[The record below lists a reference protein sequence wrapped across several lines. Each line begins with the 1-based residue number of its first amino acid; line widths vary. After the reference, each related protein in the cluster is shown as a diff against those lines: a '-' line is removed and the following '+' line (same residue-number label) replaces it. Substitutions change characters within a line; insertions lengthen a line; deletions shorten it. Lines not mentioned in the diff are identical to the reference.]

1 MTRVW
6 LWRNQNPWKE
16 VNFVALNE
24 QRIPWIRRRSG
35 GGTVYHDLG
44 NTNFSVHL
52 PRAAFDRHMTAQVV
66 LRAVQP
72 MGIPALTWFLSL
84 LLPSHFHLLIA
95 IRFAL
100 LHVSGSAYKIVNKR
114 AYHHG
119 TMLISTKLNT
129 LGEVL
134 KPGKDK
140 DAMETKGVASVRSPV
155 RNLQQSYEEVTHDRF
170 VQAVAKAFREEYG
183 VDSEGTGEIQVI
195 GEKRYRDVEYI
206 QKGINELKSWEWAY
220 GQTPEFTYT
229 IQKDFN
235 WGIVR
240 AKIRSKHGII
250 LDCDCS
256 VDHSLSFDDMSL
268 RPGNVSDANT
278 QNEMEKIS
286 TLFRGRK
293 YGVSGSRVEGSGVAP
308 QGPVI
313 TYQDIKL
320 ATPAAPALFA
330 GREDITKEAVEN
342 LLQVRPA
349 HFAILGAGGMGKSTL
364 ALHIIKNAE
373 VIKKFQDKIFF
384 VPCEICLDATSLIH
398 AVVQSLRLQVQQGK
412 NELEVLDICF
422 ARAQT
427 PILLVLDN
435 FETPWNGTGSQN
447 AVVNFID

>member
-1 MTRVW
+1 MIVINPEESERAEQPAGTSDAAFITTMDHFSTTPIISKTAPTPSHSIYLSTPTNPYFNLSFEDW
-6 LWRNQNPWKE
+6 LFRHALSEKPLLLLYRDDPCVVIGRNQNPWKE

-52 PRAAFDRHMTAQVV
+52 PRASFDRHMTAQVV
-66 LRAVQP
+66 LRAVQS
-72 MGIPALTWFLSL
+72 MGIPAYVNERNDLCVGEDKICLRFLSFLECRLTWFLSL
-84 LLPSHFHLLIA
+84 LLPLHFHLLIA
-95 IRFAL
+95 IRFVL
-100 LHVSGSAYKIVNKR
+100 LPVSGSAYKIVNKR

-170 VQAVAKAFREEYG
+170 VQAVAKVFREEYG

-195 GEKRYRDVEYI
+195 GEERYRDVEYI
-206 QKGINELKSWEWAY
+206 QKGMNELKSWEWAY

-229 IQKDFN
+229 IQKDFD

-293 YGVSGSRVEGSGVAP
+293 YGVSGPRVEGSG
-308 QGPVI
+308 
-313 TYQDIKL
+313 
-320 ATPAAPALFA
+320 
-330 GREDITKEAVEN
+330 
-342 LLQVRPA
+342 
-349 HFAILGAGGMGKSTL
+349 GGTASELVCWLEK
-364 ALHIIKNAE
+364 
-373 VIKKFQDKIFF
+373 
-384 VPCEICLDATSLIH
+384 
-398 AVVQSLRLQVQQGK
+398 VVS
-412 NELEVLDICF
+412 
-422 ARAQT
+422 
-427 PILLVLDN
+427 
-435 FETPWNGTGSQN
+435 
-447 AVVNFID
+447 